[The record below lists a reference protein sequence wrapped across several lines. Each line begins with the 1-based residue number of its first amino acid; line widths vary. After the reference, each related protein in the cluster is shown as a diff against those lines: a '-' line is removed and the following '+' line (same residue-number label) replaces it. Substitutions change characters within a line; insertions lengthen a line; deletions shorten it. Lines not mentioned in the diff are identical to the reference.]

1 MPPRTPAC
9 TGFEDARADTFVAAF
24 RQDGRFWERFGD
36 GGVVRTDFGNDSAV
50 ASHAAVVDGGLV
62 VVGGMN
68 RDMFAARC
76 LLGRR

>member
-1 MPPRTPAC
+1 
-9 TGFEDARADTFVAAF
+9 
-24 RQDGRFWERFGD
+24 
-36 GGVVRTDFGNDSAV
+36 VRTDFGNDSAV
-50 ASHAAVVDGGLV
+50 ASDAAVVDGGLV